1 MQHNNVN
8 KSDFRSIFY
17 QNLPH
22 KPYCTDELG
31 AGLIIRQKKTAIQM
45 PYIQHNPPCLVTS
58 LVFDID
64 RSDAYFAWSDA
75 NLPPP
80 HWIARNRQNSHA
92 HMGYILSAPVCTSD
106 NARQK
111 AITYLAKI
119 QRAYITALD
128 ADRGYSGLITKN
140 PCHNAWETHLFD
152 VLPYDLGYLA
162 DFVELEELPTAP
174 KEVSGLGRNCAMF
187 DTVRWWAYDA
197 IRAFISGSSELWYA
211 EVLKVAINANC
222 AFLEPLPHSE
232 VKATAKSI
240 SRWVWRNHAEAHAK
254 FIERQS
260 IKGKAGAAAANAVGA
275 CSTGGKARSATYS
288 DIRQEAL
295 KLHVMGLSVTKI
307 ANQLGISRPSV
318 YAYLKSVKVPS

>member
-1 MQHNNVN
+1 MNQI
-8 KSDFRSIFY
+8 SEFRSNFY
-17 QNLPH
+17 QKLPH
-22 KPYCTDELG
+22 KPYCSDDLG
-31 AGLIIRQKKTAIQM
+31 GGVIIRPKRTAIQM
-45 PYIQHNPPCLVTS
+45 QYIQHNPPCLVSS

-64 RSDAYFAWSDA
+64 RPDAYFSWSDA

-187 DTVRWWAYDA
+187 DTARKWAYTA
-197 IRAFISGSSELWYA
+197 VRAHRGGVYNTWLE
-211 EVLKVAINANC
+211 EVTKQCLSVNE
-222 AFLEPLPHSE
+222 AFLEALLYSE
-232 VKATAKSI
+232 IKATAKSI
-240 SRWVWRNHAEAHAK
+240 AEYCWKKDAYCYQE
-254 FIERQS
+254 FVDRQS
-260 IKGKAGAAAANAVGA
+260 RKGAI
-275 CSTGGKARSATYS
+275 GGKKSKRLPVDGS
-288 DIRQEAL
+288 EA
-295 KLHVMGLSVTKI
+295 STKPWESM
-307 ANQLGISRPSV
+307 GISRATF
-318 YAYLKSVKVPS
+318 YRRKNETG